1 MSAILLPILQ
11 AASAIETTSVPQPP
25 SMAVTLIF
33 LAVLLIMLA
42 AMWKLFAKAGEP
54 GWAIIIPIYNII
66 VLLKVS
72 GKPWWWLFLFIIP
85 IVGIVIAL
93 LANIGLAK
101 NFGKGTGYGI
111 GLFLLP
117 FIFIPILAF
126 GSAQFQGTKG

>member
-1 MSAILLPILQ
+1 MSAIRLPILH
-11 AASAIETTSVPQPP
+11 AASAIETTQVSQPP
-25 SMAVTLIF
+25 SMAVTRIF

>member
-11 AASAIETTSVPQPP
+11 TASAIETTPVPQPP

-93 LANIGLAK
+93 LSNIGLAR

>member
-1 MSAILLPILQ
+1 M
-11 AASAIETTSVPQPP
+11 
-25 SMAVTLIF
+25 
-33 LAVLLIMLA
+33 
-42 AMWKLFAKAGEP
+42 
-54 GWAIIIPIYNII
+54 
-66 VLLKVS
+66 
-72 GKPWWWLFLFIIP
+72 
-85 IVGIVIAL
+85 GIVIAL

>member
-11 AASAIETTSVPQPP
+11 AASAIETTQVSQPP

-72 GKPWWWLFLFIIP
+72 GKP
-85 IVGIVIAL
+85 
-93 LANIGLAK
+93 
-101 NFGKGTGYGI
+101 
-111 GLFLLP
+111 
-117 FIFIPILAF
+117 
-126 GSAQFQGTKG
+126 